1 MEVSAMSY
9 RKGNSRARYA
19 SALYAAA
26 IAALLTACA
35 KTEVAVE
42 QPTTSQAEP
51 IRLSESAS
59 TTNPADM
66 PEIVVSAK
74 RG

>member
-1 MEVSAMSY
+1 MSY

-42 QPTTSQAEP
+42 QPMSKAAT
-51 IRLSESAS
+51 IHLSENAN
-59 TTNPADM
+59 TANTAEM
-66 PEIVVSAK
+66 PEVVVSAK
-74 RG
+74 REKA